1 MDQATNRLTQPP
13 ARPDKA
19 LASWR
24 NLGALALFLYGT
36 TFLWLTAAFAGTGT
50 PASGTA
56 WTVTQL
62 LVIATIG
69 GFSVAAWGIYKATSW
84 WARLAV
90 GSAIFGSRSSCSNE
104 PGSARSDSSRPP
116 VLRTVRLPKPR
127 PRRTH
132 LRSPLLLASG
142 ATSCDAA
149 RRLSEPG

>member
-1 MDQATNRLTQPP
+1 MDQATSRRTQPP

-62 LVIATIG
+62 VIATIG
-69 GFSVAAWGIYKATSW
+69 A
-84 WARLAV
+84 
-90 GSAIFGSRSSCSNE
+90 SRWP
-104 PGSARSDSSRPP
+104 PGASTRPP
-116 VLRTVRLPKPR
+116 RGGSGWPSGRPSSASPSSPTGWPPAPWSAAEPSPKGW
-127 PRRTH
+127 
-132 LRSPLLLASG
+132 SAMWS
-142 ATSCDAA
+142 AT
-149 RRLSEPG
+149 P